1 MSEAKAGWKVVA
13 GAFLVMMVGYGAVY
27 SYAAFAEEIAAAFG
41 SSRASVALVY
51 ALSGGSCFFVS
62 ALTGP
67 LSDRLGARLPAGL
80 GMLLVGLGLLLAA
93 AARSLVEVYIGYGL
107 LVGLGC
113 GFAYVPAL
121 AAVQR
126 SFRTHRGLA
135 SGFAVSGIGV
145 GTALVP
151 AAAEALSALGDWRL
165 AFLICGVLAALIGM
179 GGALLLPPAAPD
191 QVAAPAPRS
200 VLPSRDFALAY
211 LGTLL
216 VSMPMTLPHAMLVS
230 TARDMGVVR
239 HDAVALLGLIGI
251 GTIVGRFLLT
261 AVADLAGRRVVFLL
275 CCIGIATSMLI
286 WAFARDVAS
295 LRAFALGFGA
305 LQGGCVALLPAFMAD
320 KFGARS
326 VGSVLGLLYTSRG
339 VALLAAPP
347 LMALGIALLAGHT
360 LPIMASALIGAAGTM
375 LIACVGRHGKP

>member
-1 MSEAKAGWKVVA
+1 
-13 GAFLVMMVGYGAVY
+13 MMPARGTW
-27 SYAAFAEEIAAAFG
+27 
-41 SSRASVALVY
+41 SVKPTCQ
-51 ALSGGSCFFVS
+51 S
-62 ALTGP
+62 
-67 LSDRLGARLPAGL
+67 
-80 GMLLVGLGLLLAA
+80 
-93 AARSLVEVYIGYGL
+93 
-107 LVGLGC
+107 C

-126 SFRTHRGLA
+126 SFRMHRGLA

-151 AAAEALSALGDWRL
+151 PAAEALSALGDWRL

-179 GGALLLPPAAPD
+179 AGALLLPPVASDP
-191 QVAAPAPRS
+191 VAAPAPRS

-230 TARDMGVVR
+230 TARDMGIAR
-239 HDAVALLGLIGI
+239 HDSVALLGLIGI
-251 GTIVGRFLLT
+251 GTIVGRFLL
-261 AVADLAGRRVVFLL
+261 AAIADLAGRRVVFLL
-275 CCIGIATSMLI
+275 CCVGIVTSMLI

-339 VALLAAPP
+339 VALLAAPDDP
-347 LMALGIALLAGHT
+347 RHRAPRRPHAAHHGERADRCSRHHAHRVRR
-360 LPIMASALIGAAGTM
+360 ASRQAVNG
-375 LIACVGRHGKP
+375 